1 MEEDKLKE
9 NVIQMIRSNH
19 FVQEYLEQRGIA
31 EEIKKNPR
39 FQSIIWHISVMLKR
53 QGIDFT
59 QKEAVKWIQDNIK
72 IGEQGKEIMYVI
84 SGEDGYYP
92 TNFASRVQFIKYF
105 CDQEGIKRKVVEVG
119 KQGEQTLQ
127 IVSKYNEDGIE
138 ESQVVDNKQSDD
150 IAIIQR
156 IKARP
161 ELKSIADYDKKT
173 KQMVDIDYEER
184 IFWVALEDLNPNLIE
199 VDPIG
204 TNPLLKFGGRQFYQ
218 PFSMIDKK
226 QIQLMG
232 NRILPLPEINR
243 EEQLQY
249 YKESN
254 EKYHRTKVFQ
264 KGIAKMLMVRNK
276 DIRR

>member
-19 FVQEYLEQRGIA
+19 FVQEYLEQREIA

-105 CDQEGIKRKVVEVG
+105 CDQEGMKREVAEVDE
-119 KQGEQTLQ
+119 QGEQTLQ
-127 IVSKYNEDGIE
+127 ILSKYNEDGIE
-138 ESQVVDNKQSDD
+138 ESQFVEDKQSES
-150 IAIIQR
+150 ISIVQR
-156 IKARP
+156 VENRP
-161 ELKSIADYDKKT
+161 ELKSIAEYDKKT
-173 KQMVDIDYEER
+173 KQMINIDYEKR
-184 IFWVALEDLNPNLIE
+184 FIWVALEDLSPNLIE
-199 VDPIG
+199 ADPME
-204 TNPLLKFGGRQFYQ
+204 TNPLLKFGGKQFYQ
-218 PFSMIDKK
+218 PFSSIDRK
-226 QIQLMG
+226 QIQLTG

-254 EKYHRTKVFQ
+254 ENYHRTKVFE
-264 KGIAKMLMVRNK
+264 KGIAKMLMVRDRNIK
-276 DIRR
+276 R